1 MPIPSKPP
9 VLRNVIGYNADVFSL
24 PDKSVDGS
32 GALSYES
39 GWPRITATSLKA
51 GGKAPQREYFNQV
64 NKLLSQHLFFLQSG
78 NLYDWSAS
86 LTYNAGAHVL
96 GSDGLEYV
104 AVTSSGPDVPGVGA
118 KDPTGSK
125 NKAQWLLLAEK
136 ISSSDGG
143 LVVDTKTGKAKV
155 DFKQMPPDQFEE
167 ILRTIRVPIWL
178 SKNSYFYVNGT
189 TGSDNLDEG
198 RGESADN
205 PFKTIQAAIDYVTEN
220 FNLATYTITLSVK
233 AGVYDERLT
242 LRQYQTS
249 GGDII
254 IKADGGKI
262 ELRGGI
268 QAPYAAKYRLIGISF
283 ATKDKYKTESN
294 TLTHVRVANSA
305 AEVLAS
311 QCDFLPIESDATRTG
326 VWVSGGTF
334 AIYEECSW
342 SGEYS
347 ALWLVQ
353 QPSSILNLAR
363 DTSFFNVVTTAVL
376 DCSSGS
382 LFSRTGTTDGGP
394 AIISGNATGM
404 RYKGATNAI
413 INTRG
418 GGPDFLPGTKAGIVG
433 TGAQYV

>member
-104 AVTSSGPDVPGVGA
+104 AVPSSGPDVPGVGA

-167 ILRTIRVPIWL
+167 ILRTIRVPIGL
-178 SKNSYFYVNGT
+178 SKNS
-189 TGSDNLDEG
+189 
-198 RGESADN
+198 
-205 PFKTIQAAIDYVTEN
+205 
-220 FNLATYTITLSVK
+220 
-233 AGVYDERLT
+233 
-242 LRQYQTS
+242 
-249 GGDII
+249 
-254 IKADGGKI
+254 
-262 ELRGGI
+262 
-268 QAPYAAKYRLIGISF
+268 
-283 ATKDKYKTESN
+283 
-294 TLTHVRVANSA
+294 
-305 AEVLAS
+305 
-311 QCDFLPIESDATRTG
+311 
-326 VWVSGGTF
+326 
-334 AIYEECSW
+334 
-342 SGEYS
+342 
-347 ALWLVQ
+347 
-353 QPSSILNLAR
+353 
-363 DTSFFNVVTTAVL
+363 
-376 DCSSGS
+376 
-382 LFSRTGTTDGGP
+382 
-394 AIISGNATGM
+394 
-404 RYKGATNAI
+404 
-413 INTRG
+413 
-418 GGPDFLPGTKAGIVG
+418 
-433 TGAQYV
+433 

>member
-1 MPIPSKPP
+1 MH
-9 VLRNVIGYNADVFSL
+9 
-24 PDKSVDGS
+24 
-32 GALSYES
+32 
-39 GWPRITATSLKA
+39 RIDTSTATPDNKFTEGDPAVPVPATTVSADWLNAVQEELAAAITGAGLKLNKSDNTQLWQA
-51 GGKAPQREYFNQV
+51 VSKAISTTVDQVRPGLATEDTPGLVQIGGGLNITKQG
-64 NKLLSQHLFFLQSG
+64 LLSVLLADTLRAGIVKPRYGLKIDAQG
-78 NLYDWSAS
+78 NLD
-86 LTYNAGAHVL
+86 
-96 GSDGLEYV
+96 
-104 AVTSSGPDVPGVGA
+104 
-118 KDPTGSK
+118 
-125 NKAQWLLLAEK
+125 
-136 ISSSDGG
+136 
-143 LVVDTKTGKAKV
+143 V
-155 DFKQMPPDQFEE
+155 DFDQMPPDKFEA
-167 ILRTIRVPIWL
+167 LLKSIRVPVWL
-178 SKNSYFYVNGT
+178 TKNTYFYVNGEM
-189 TGSDNLDEG
+189 GSDTLDAG
-198 RGESADN
+198 RGESAGR

-220 FNLATYTITLSVK
+220 FNLATYTTTLSVK

-334 AIYEECSW
+334 VIYEECSW
-342 SGEYS
+342 SGEYG

-376 DCSSGS
+376 NCSSGS

-418 GGPDFLPGTKAGIVG
+418 GGPNFIPGDKAGTVG
-433 TGAQYV
+433 TGGQYV